1 MVRKTPFLGAIL
13 VFKKLNMKVLPRQ
26 AWDKRRKGCEKKGG
40 VFCRHE
46 ISESKRGK
54 ITGEVLLKVVCR
66 KKRYEGDGLEPEP
79 EVSWK
84 KRLFCDVLP
93 FYCTATHR

>member
-1 MVRKTPFLGAIL
+1 VRK
-13 VFKKLNMKVLPRQ
+13 R
-26 AWDKRRKGCEKKGG
+26 G

-79 EVSWK
+79 EVS
-84 KRLFCDVLP
+84 
-93 FYCTATHR
+93 